1 MRSCF
6 VAASCW
12 LTEDRCYVDHNPWRS
27 TCGEWLE
34 KLTGCVD
41 VTLDNRVVL
50 AAS

>member
-12 LTEDRCYVDHNPWRS
+12 FDRASLLRGSQPMAQHS
-27 TCGEWLE
+27 GEWLE
-34 KLTGCVD
+34 KLTGCVN